1 VPSKLIGKVFATEKC
16 PTSVDKFTFWTNQNL
31 ILNPFDLVKVE
42 HVNGSHSYG
51 MIEDIYVGN
60 SNYIA
65 GPSLQRDVNL
75 RPSRCIIKCHGNK

>member
-16 PTSVDKFTFWTNQNL
+16 PTSVDKFTFWTDQNL

-51 MIEDIYVGN
+51 MIEDIHVGKQQLHCRTF
-60 SNYIA
+60 A
-65 GPSLQRDVNL
+65 PMGCPPTTFSLHNQM
-75 RPSRCIIKCHGNK
+75 SWK